1 MWLLVI
7 LFLISNCDSKETNR
21 QGSVNQK
28 NNSSLSYKDIKH
40 VFNNDSYNRNK
51 TSNNE
56 DELHKMSPTNKL
68 KSNILV
74 YSPPRWIVAAVAT
87 PLVIIFAINLAII
100 SFKLKNNDPT
110 DIESVKGVGSQNVE
124 LNTSNSLESKSKIS
138 TDHHHKKKNKASE
151 DIYNSMMEQFKA
163 GKTRAMSYTGGK
175 RSSEIK
181 LEGISVVSPKD
192 IARKH
197 LLLGRLNETLDNDDG
212 DIAINKLIETSTN
225 AFVGKVMFRHLVSE
239 DSVDKDA
246 SRHIKAM
253 IERSKED
260 LSSCINLLPDDV
272 KNLLPEDLE
281 DAFTNF
287 ASWQESLL

>member
-197 LLLGRLNETLDNDDG
+197 LLLGRLNETF
-212 DIAINKLIETSTN
+212 TN

>member
-7 LFLISNCDSKETNR
+7 LFLISNCGSKETNR
-21 QGSVNQK
+21 KGSVNQM
-28 NNSSLSYKDIKH
+28 NNSSLSYKDVKY

-51 TSNNE
+51 TLNNE
-56 DELHKMSPTNKL
+56 DEFHKIPPTNKL

-100 SFKLKNNDPT
+100 SYKIKNIDPT
-110 DIESVKGVGSQNVE
+110 DIESVKGAGSQNVE
-124 LNTSNSLESKSKIS
+124 LNTSNSLESKSRMS
-138 TDHHHKKKNKASE
+138 ADHHHKKKNKASE

-163 GKTRAMSYTGGK
+163 GKARAMSYTGGK

-181 LEGISVVSPKD
+181 IEGISVVSPKD

-197 LLLGRLNETLDNDDG
+197 LLLGRLNETF
-212 DIAINKLIETSTN
+212 TN
-225 AFVGKVMFRHLVSE
+225 TFVGKVMFRHLVSE
-239 DSVDKDA
+239 NSVDKDA